1 MCFYRRPKKEINVK
15 KLLPLIALTV
25 AASAFAQQQQPQ
37 WTIQNVGQSQK
48 PAPQVAACIA
58 KSWADKS
65 QQQVISQDVLAN
77 DMAMDVYVPGQQPPN
92 GAAAMVRPA
101 RSAGAATWVGF
112 RSVGDAANPAAADLS
127 TCL

>member
-1 MCFYRRPKKEINVK
+1 MK

-25 AASAFAQQQQPQ
+25 AASAFAQQQPQ

-48 PAPQVAACIA
+48 PANQVAACIA
-58 KSWADKS
+58 KTWADKS

-92 GAAAMVRPA
+92 GAAAIVRPA
-101 RSAGAATWVGF
+101 RVSGAATWVGF

>member
-1 MCFYRRPKKEINVK
+1 MK

-25 AASAFAQQQQPQ
+25 AASAFAQQQPQ

-48 PAPQVAACIA
+48 PAQQVSACIA
-58 KSWADKS
+58 KAWADKS
-65 QQQVISQDVLAN
+65 QQTVVSQNVLAN
-77 DMAMDVYVPGQQPPN
+77 GQAMDVYVPGQQPPN

-112 RSVGDAANPAAADLS
+112 RSVGDAASPAAADLNA
-127 TCL
+127 CL

>member
-1 MCFYRRPKKEINVK
+1 MK

-25 AASAFAQQQQPQ
+25 AASAFAQQQPQ

-48 PAPQVAACIA
+48 PANQVAACIA
-58 KSWADKS
+58 KTWADKS

-92 GAAAMVRPA
+92 GAAARWCVRPA
-101 RSAGAATWVGF
+101 SRAPRPGWASARWAMP
-112 RSVGDAANPAAADLS
+112 RIRPPRI
-127 TCL
+127 